1 MKEWILHRLTSI
13 ILIPACL
20 FYPFYPVSGIP
31 YLVIGLYLVLCYHI
45 LHGLISIYE
54 DYIQNEVYRNAAIVT
69 TYLSVIFLLKV
80 IVEMVF

>member
-20 FYPFYPVSGIP
+20 LYPFYSSP
-31 YLVIGLYLVLCYHI
+31 YILIVIYFVLCYHI

-54 DYIQNEVYRNAAIVT
+54 DYIENEIYRNTAIIT

-80 IVEMVF
+80 IIEMAI